1 MHVRFVVL
9 HVFLALLPL
18 LVLCGPAFWYEDTD
32 MVQVIDVC
40 VEKHPSSS
48 PSFSIKSGQLDD
60 FTKGSCLQVV
70 FLLFGFLVRYRRA
83 SIRGKTDS
91 CHESNLN
98 IAGP

>member
-1 MHVRFVVL
+1 MHVCFVVL

-18 LVLCGPAFWYEDTD
+18 LVLCGPAFRYEDSD
-32 MVQVIDVC
+32 MVQVTDVC
-40 VEKHPSSS
+40 VEKHPYSSS
-48 PSFSIKSGQLDD
+48 SYSIKSRQLDD